1 MLTHLPIV
9 CQGLAAKVDD
19 TNPRGHGPYILT
31 EVSFGNKTK
40 VCGQRAEG

>member
-19 TNPRGHGPYILT
+19 TNPSGPYILT